1 MAQQKYILNKG
12 RILLGLVDY
21 HRQIIKDH
29 TDTVGGGLWEIKD
42 DKLYLFGKSM
52 DFGSPYIADVKKA
65 VMPQYKFGGIEVYFT
80 DRLSN
85 ELTED
90 IIKASVRV
98 K

>member
-1 MAQQKYILNKG
+1 MAQKYILSKG
-12 RILLGLVDY
+12 KIILGVVDY
-21 HRQIIKDH
+21 HRQIVSDH
-29 TDTVGGGLWEIKD
+29 TDTVGGGFWEIKD

-52 DFGSPYIADVKKA
+52 DFGSPYIEDVKEA
-65 VMPQYKFGGIEVYFT
+65 IMPQCKFGGIEVYFT